1 MEESPLME
9 QNRSCREEEVPNRAS
24 RMEKAEG
31 SREPFEHPDNR
42 RNSGGITNRP
52 LDREQ
57 CEQQQLPDRGHSQSD
72 RPDQS
77 DQAEG

>member
-1 MEESPLME
+1 ME

-57 CEQQQLPDRGHSQSD
+57 CEQEQLPDRGRSQS
-72 RPDQS
+72 DQS
-77 DQAEG
+77 DQSDQSES